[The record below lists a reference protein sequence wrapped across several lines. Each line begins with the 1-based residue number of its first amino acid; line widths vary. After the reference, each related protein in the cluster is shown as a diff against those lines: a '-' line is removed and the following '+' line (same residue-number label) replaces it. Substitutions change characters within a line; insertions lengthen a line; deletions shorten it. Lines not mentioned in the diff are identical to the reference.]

1 MKKSIHRLLTV
12 FLVAMMVFS
21 VALQANAAEV
31 GSAPSISPRIPENRT
46 QLFFMNIIEVK
57 SIKTTIGDP
66 EKMFVPRNL
75 PSKVTLYLGGCL
87 NHDLNG
93 YYIRSGIYYPSSGS
107 EVYGICATTQNGDI
121 ISGSVKRENL
131 AQNQTYYGIVRNL
144 VSSGAVRNGSVT
156 VSHSCA

>member
-12 FLVAMMVFS
+12 FLVAMMVSS

-31 GSAPSISPRIPENRT
+31 GSAPSISPRVPANQT
-46 QLFFMNIIEVK
+46 QLFFMNITKVEDIL
-57 SIKTTIGDP
+57 TTIGDP
-66 EKMFVPRNL
+66 AKRFVPRNL
-75 PSKVTLYLGGCL
+75 PANVTIYLGGCL

-93 YYIRSGIYYPSSGS
+93 YYIRSGIYYPSSGG

-131 AQNQTYYGIVRNL
+131 VQAQTYYGIVRNL
-144 VSSGAVRNGSVT
+144 VSSGAVRNGSIT
-156 VSHSCA
+156 VSYA

>member
-12 FLVAMMVFS
+12 FLVAMMVSS
-21 VALQANAAEV
+21 VALQVNAAEV
-31 GSAPSISPRIPENRT
+31 GSSPSISPRVPANQT

-75 PSKVTLYLGGCL
+75 PSNVTLYLGGCL

-131 AQNQTYYGIVRNL
+131 AQAQTYYGIVRNL
-144 VSSGAVRNGSVT
+144 VSSGAVRNGSIT
-156 VSHSCA
+156 VSYA